1 MLFKKDLK
9 HFSLLNYIK
18 MPKGKKQ
25 KEINNNIFEPSLEH
39 TNKLVEP
46 TDKIFEHTL
55 EPTDKIF
62 EPTDKIFDDKIFEH
76 TLEPTDNILQE
87 DVVTIKKR
95 GRKPKGGKIIQ
106 QTITTPIHEYKT
118 NIILHLKCSLKDL
131 QENWDFTEG
140 NVDPYCPKNEL
151 NYDVIN
157 NNKNNNAI
165 KTFDEESTSNS
176 DNEVREI
183 WKKLKMLQHNLH
195 MNNVNDKKSSCFW
208 CTYDFG
214 NPPVYIPKHEMKGT
228 YHVYGCFCSP
238 ECAVA
243 FLMNENI
250 DSSTK
255 FERYYL
261 INYIYSKIYNYN
273 NNIKPAP
280 NPHYMLEKY
289 YGNLT
294 IQEYRSLFKNESLY
308 LVLDKPLTRTLPELY
323 EDNDE
328 FIINNK
334 LISSNTYN
342 AKKRKTKNNILND
355 NFGISP
361 QH

>member
-1 MLFKKDLK
+1 MV
-9 HFSLLNYIK
+9 
-18 MPKGKKQ
+18 KGKKQ
-25 KEINNNIFEPSLEH
+25 KEIETVVLDNALNDTLIDPLIDPS
-39 TNKLVEP
+39 TS
-46 TDKIFEHTL
+46 TL
-55 EPTDKIF
+55 INAS
-62 EPTDKIFDDKIFEH
+62 
-76 TLEPTDNILQE
+76 LLQD

-106 QTITTPIHEYKT
+106 QTIPTPVHEYKT

-131 QENWDFTEG
+131 QDNWNFTEG
-140 NVDPYCPKNEL
+140 MIDPYCRPINEL
-151 NYDVIN
+151 NYDVLNNNIN
-157 NNKNNNAI
+157 NNNIAINN
-165 KTFDEESTSNS
+165 FDEESNSNS
-176 DNEVREI
+176 DNELREI

-208 CTYDFG
+208 CTFDFG
-214 NPPVYIPKHEMKGT
+214 NPPVYIPKHEMKGA

-250 DSSTK
+250 DSSIK

-342 AKKRKTKNNILND
+342 TKKKKTKNNILND
-355 NFGISP
+355 NFGISAP
-361 QH
+361 

>member
-1 MLFKKDLK
+1 MV
-9 HFSLLNYIK
+9 
-18 MPKGKKQ
+18 KGKKQ
-25 KEINNNIFEPSLEH
+25 KEIETVVLNNPL
-39 TNKLVEP
+39 
-46 TDKIFEHTL
+46 TDDPLNNDTLDNPINNALTDDTL
-55 EPTDKIF
+55 ENP
-62 EPTDKIFDDKIFEH
+62 
-76 TLEPTDNILQE
+76 LNNALNIPLQE

-106 QTITTPIHEYKT
+106 QTIPTPVHEYKT

-131 QENWDFTEG
+131 QDNWDFTEG
-140 NVDPYCPKNEL
+140 TVDPYCPKNEL

-157 NNKNNNAI
+157 NNSSNNNKKNI
-165 KTFDEESTSNS
+165 TINNFDEESTSHS

-250 DSSTK
+250 DSSIK

-342 AKKRKTKNNILND
+342 TKKKKTKNNILND
-355 NFGISP
+355 NFGISS
-361 QH
+361 H

>member
-1 MLFKKDLK
+1 
-9 HFSLLNYIK
+9 
-18 MPKGKKQ
+18 MPKVKKQ
-25 KEINNNIFEPSLEH
+25 KEIETVVLTDALDNALDNTLTDTLTDALNIIPSL
-39 TNKLVEP
+39 
-46 TDKIFEHTL
+46 
-55 EPTDKIF
+55 
-62 EPTDKIFDDKIFEH
+62 
-76 TLEPTDNILQE
+76 LQE

-106 QTITTPIHEYKT
+106 QTIPTPVHEYKT

-151 NYDVIN
+151 NYDIINKN
-157 NNKNNNAI
+157 NNKNNISI

-176 DNEVREI
+176 DNEWREI

-214 NPPVYIPKHEMKGT
+214 NPPVYIPKHEMKGA

-250 DSSTK
+250 DSSIK

-342 AKKRKTKNNILND
+342 AKKKKTKNNILND
-355 NFGISP
+355 NFGISA
-361 QH
+361 H

>member
-1 MLFKKDLK
+1 
-9 HFSLLNYIK
+9 
-18 MPKGKKQ
+18 MPKVKKQ
-25 KEINNNIFEPSLEH
+25 KEIETVDPITNVSDNDPLNNALTDALNIIPSL
-39 TNKLVEP
+39 
-46 TDKIFEHTL
+46 
-55 EPTDKIF
+55 
-62 EPTDKIFDDKIFEH
+62 
-76 TLEPTDNILQE
+76 LQE

-106 QTITTPIHEYKT
+106 QTIPTPVHEYKT

-131 QENWDFTEG
+131 QDNWDFTEG

-157 NNKNNNAI
+157 NNNNKNNIAI
-165 KTFDEESTSNS
+165 NTFDEESTSNS

-250 DSSTK
+250 DSSIK

-342 AKKRKTKNNILND
+342 MKKKKTKNNILND
-355 NFGISP
+355 NFGISS
-361 QH
+361 HS

>member
-1 MLFKKDLK
+1 
-9 HFSLLNYIK
+9 
-18 MPKGKKQ
+18 MPKVKKQ
-25 KEINNNIFEPSLEH
+25 KEIETVDPITNVSDNDPLNNALTDALNIIPSL
-39 TNKLVEP
+39 
-46 TDKIFEHTL
+46 
-55 EPTDKIF
+55 
-62 EPTDKIFDDKIFEH
+62 
-76 TLEPTDNILQE
+76 LQE

-106 QTITTPIHEYKT
+106 QTIPTPVHEYKT

-131 QENWDFTEG
+131 QDNWDFTEG

-157 NNKNNNAI
+157 NNNNKNNIAI
-165 KTFDEESTSNS
+165 NTFDEESTSNS

-342 AKKRKTKNNILND
+342 MKKKKTKNNILND
-355 NFGISP
+355 NFGISS
-361 QH
+361 HS

>member
-18 MPKGKKQ
+18 MVKGKKQ
-25 KEINNNIFEPSLEH
+25 KEIETVVLTNPLTNPLTNDLLTNDLLTNDLLTNDLLNNALDNPLNNALNIPL
-39 TNKLVEP
+39 P
-46 TDKIFEHTL
+46 
-55 EPTDKIF
+55 
-62 EPTDKIFDDKIFEH
+62 
-76 TLEPTDNILQE
+76 E

-106 QTITTPIHEYKT
+106 QTITTPVHEYKT

-131 QENWDFTEG
+131 EDNWDFTEG
-140 NVDPYCPKNEL
+140 TVDPYCPKNEL

-157 NNKNNNAI
+157 NNNNNKKNI
-165 KTFDEESTSNS
+165 TINNFDEESTSNS
-176 DNEVREI
+176 DNEWREI

-214 NPPVYIPKHEMKGT
+214 NPPVYIPKHEMKGA

-250 DSSTK
+250 DSSIK

-342 AKKRKTKNNILND
+342 AKKKKTKNNILND
-355 NFGISP
+355 NFGISS
-361 QH
+361 HS